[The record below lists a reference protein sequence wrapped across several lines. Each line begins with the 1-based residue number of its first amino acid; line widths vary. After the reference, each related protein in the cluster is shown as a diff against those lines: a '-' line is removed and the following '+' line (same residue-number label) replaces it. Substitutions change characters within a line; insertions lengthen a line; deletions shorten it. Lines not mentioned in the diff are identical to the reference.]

1 MSKRQVGDIKM
12 LSIRLNKYI
21 AEAGICSRRK
31 ADELIDNKSV
41 KVNGIIAE
49 KGTIINPEIDKV
61 EVDGKII
68 KQEDK
73 KVYILLNKP
82 EGYVT
87 TVSEQF
93 NRPCVMDL
101 IKENIRVYP
110 VGRLDMYTTGL
121 LILTNDGEFANS
133 ITHPKHHIYKT
144 YEVVAEKNVSNEDI
158 KKLEKGV
165 DIGGYVTKE
174 ASVKRIANNKINI
187 TIGEGK
193 NRQVRKMIEAVHNK
207 VVKLNRS
214 KIGEL
219 TLDNLKQGEYKYLS
233 KKELE
238 LIYK

>member
-1 MSKRQVGDIKM
+1 MASV
-12 LSIRLNKYI
+12 RLNKYI
-21 AEAGICSRRK
+21 AESGVCSRRK
-31 ADELIDNKSV
+31 ADELIDNKRV

-49 KGTIINPEIDKV
+49 KGTAINTEIDRV

-82 EGYVT
+82 GGYVT

-93 NRPCVMDL
+93 NRPCVIDL
-101 IKENIRVYP
+101 IKEDVRVYP

-121 LILTNDGEFANS
+121 LLLTNDGDFANS
-133 ITHPKHHIYKT
+133 ITHPKHNIYKT
-144 YEVVAEKNVSNEDI
+144 YEVETEKKITNHDI
-158 KKLEKGV
+158 IKLEKGV
-165 DIGGYVTKE
+165 DIGGYITKE
-174 ASVKRIANNKINI
+174 AKVKSIANNKINI

-193 NRQVRKMIEAVHNK
+193 NRQVRKMIEAVKNK
-207 VVKLNRS
+207 VIKLNRV

-219 TLDNLKQGEYKYLS
+219 TLGNLELGEYKYLDENEI
-233 KKELE
+233 K

>member
-1 MSKRQVGDIKM
+1 MNIKM
-12 LSIRLNKYI
+12 ASIRLNKYI
-21 AEAGICSRRK
+21 AESGICSRRK
-31 ADELIDNKSV
+31 ADELIDNKRV
-41 KVNGIIAE
+41 KVNGFVVG
-49 KGTIINPEIDKV
+49 KGTVIDSEKDKV

-93 NRPCVMDL
+93 NRPCVIDL
-101 IKENIRVYP
+101 IKEEARVYP

-121 LILTNDGEFANS
+121 LILTNDGDFANS
-133 ITHPKHHIYKT
+133 ITHPKHQIYKT
-144 YEVVAEKNVSNEDI
+144 YEVETEENLSNQDI
-158 KKLEKGV
+158 IKLQKGV
-165 DIGGYVTKE
+165 NIGGYITKE
-174 ASVKRIANNKINI
+174 AKVKKISNNKINI

>member
-1 MSKRQVGDIKM
+1 MA
-12 LSIRLNKYI
+12 SIRLNKYI

-31 ADELIDNKSV
+31 ADELIDNKRV
-41 KVNGIIAE
+41 KLNGIIVE
-49 KGTIINPEIDKV
+49 KGTVINPEKDKV

-68 KQEDK
+68 KREYK

-93 NRPCVMDL
+93 NRPCVIDL

-133 ITHPKHHIYKT
+133 ITHPKNNIYKT
-144 YEVVAEKNVSNEDI
+144 YEVETEKNISNQDI
-158 KKLEKGV
+158 IKLEKGV

-174 ASVKRIANNKINI
+174 AKVKRIANNKINI

-193 NRQVRKMIEAVHNK
+193 NRQVRKMIEAVQNK
-207 VVKLNRS
+207 VIKLNRA

-219 TLDNLKQGEYKYLS
+219 TLGDLKQGEYKYLN

>member
-1 MSKRQVGDIKM
+1 MSTV
-12 LSIRLNKYI
+12 RLNKFI
-21 AEAGICSRRK
+21 AESGICSRRK
-31 ADELIDNKSV
+31 ADKLIENKQV

-49 KGTIINPEIDKV
+49 KGIGINTEVDVV
-61 EVDGKII
+61 EVNGKII

-87 TVSEQF
+87 TMHEQF
-93 NRPCVMDL
+93 NRPCVIDL
-101 IKENIRVYP
+101 IKEDIRVYP

-121 LILTNDGEFANS
+121 LVLTNDGNFANS
-133 ITHPKHHIYKT
+133 ITHPKNNIYKT
-144 YEVVAEKNVSNEDI
+144 YEVETNKDISNEDI

-165 DIGGYVTKE
+165 NIGGYLTKE
-174 ASVKRIANNKINI
+174 AKVKRIANNKISI

-193 NRQVRKMIEAVHNK
+193 NRQVRKMIEAINNK
-207 VVKLNRS
+207 VIKLDRI

-219 TLDNLKQGEYKYLS
+219 TYDNLKQGQYKYLS
-233 KKELE
+233 EQELK

>member
-1 MSKRQVGDIKM
+1 MA
-12 LSIRLNKYI
+12 SIRLNKYI
-21 AEAGICSRRK
+21 AESGICSRRK
-31 ADELIDNKSV
+31 ADELIDNKRV
-41 KVNGIIAE
+41 KVNGFVVG
-49 KGTIINPEIDKV
+49 KGTVIDSEKDKV

-93 NRPCVMDL
+93 NRPCVIDL
-101 IKENIRVYP
+101 IKEEARVYP

-121 LILTNDGEFANS
+121 LILTNDGDFANS
-133 ITHPKHHIYKT
+133 ITHPKHQIYKT
-144 YEVVAEKNVSNEDI
+144 YEVETEENLSNQDI
-158 KKLEKGV
+158 IKLQKGV
-165 DIGGYVTKE
+165 NIGGYITKE
-174 ASVKRIANNKINI
+174 AKVKKISNNKINI